1 VHRDGAMYRHNV
13 KQFPFDD
20 FFLPFGGHLRGDN
33 RWIRLSE
40 EIPWELV
47 EELYV
52 SKLRTNFGAPAHAA
66 RMAFGSLLIKERL
79 RLSDEETVAQ
89 ITENP
94 YLQYFIGLKE
104 FQKKAPFDSSQMVY
118 FRKRFTAE
126 AIEQINEAIAVA
138 KVREHL
144 KEHDDSPSTDDTPPR
159 DSSSSQ
165 KDAPEEPE
173 EKIKN
178 EGKLLVDATC
188 TPADVAYPTDLN
200 LLNKAREK
208 AEQIIDT
215 LHGTR
220 RDRTRKPRT
229 YRQKARKQY
238 LAVARSKRPG
248 RKKVRKAIG
257 QQLRFLH
264 RDLGHIDTLA
274 GHVSLT
280 ILSPRRYRDL
290 LVIHEVYRQQKA
302 MYDSKTRRIDNRIIS
317 ISQPHIRPIK
327 RGKVV
332 ADTEFGAKVS
342 ISLVHGYAFTERIS
356 WDNFNE
362 GTDLVDTIKKY
373 RKRFGVYPKSVHADK
388 IYRNRD
394 NLKYCRKHG
403 IRLSGPPLGRPRKA
417 TPENQAELKA
427 AKRQTRQDELNRI
440 PVEGKFGQGKRRFG
454 LGRIMA
460 KLANTSAT
468 VITLNIL
475 VMNLEKLLKAAFSS
489 LLFVLWLCLI
499 APLYEAVRRFSATFR
514 CHCII
519 QYRSGLTSEVVPVA

>member
-1 VHRDGAMYRHNV
+1 MYRHNAN
-13 KQFPFDD
+13 QLSFDD
-20 FFLPFGGHLRGDN
+20 FFLPFGGHLLGDN
-33 RWIRLSE
+33 RWIKLSE
-40 EIPWELV
+40 LIPWDFV
-47 EELYV
+47 EDCYV
-52 SKLRTNFGAPAHAA
+52 SKLRSNIGAPAHSA
-66 RMAFGSLLIKERL
+66 RMAFGSLLIKERMG
-79 RLSDEETVAQ
+79 LSDEETVSQ

-104 FQKKAPFDSSQMVY
+104 FQKEAPFDSSQIVY

-126 AIEQINEAIAVA
+126 AVDQINEAIAVA
-138 KVREHL
+138 PVRKKL
-144 KEHDDSPSTDDTPPR
+144 KESDAPRSTADTPPN
-159 DSSSSQ
+159 DICSSQ
-165 KDAPEEPE
+165 KDEPEQPE
-173 EKIKN
+173 EKTKN
-178 EGKLLVDATC
+178 QGKLLVDATC

-208 AEQIIDT
+208 AEKIIDT
-215 LHGTR
+215 LHAART
-220 RDRTRKPRT
+220 DRTRKPRT
-229 YRQKARKQY
+229 YRKKARKLY

-257 QQLRFLH
+257 QQLRFLR

-280 ILSPRRYRDL
+280 ILPPRQYRDL
-290 LVIHEVYRQQKA
+290 LVINEVYRQQKA
-302 MYDSKTRRIDNRIIS
+302 MYESKVHRIEDRITS

-356 WDNFNE
+356 WNNFNE
-362 GTDLVDTIKKY
+362 GVDLIEIIKKY
-373 RKRFGVYPKSVHADK
+373 RKRFDMYPESVHVDK
-388 IYRNRD
+388 IYRNRE

-417 TPENQAELKA
+417 TSENHEELKA
-427 AKRQTRQDELNRI
+427 AQRLTRQDELDRI

-460 KLANTSAT
+460 KLADTGAT
-468 VITLNIL
+468 VIALNIL
-475 VMNLEKLLKAAFSS
+475 VMNLEKLLKAALSP
-489 LLFVLWLCLI
+489 LLFVLWLCVVT
-499 APLYEAVRRFSATFR
+499 PLCEAINRFSALGC
-514 CHCII
+514 CHII
-519 QYRSGLTSEVVPVA
+519 IRRRLGLINEAVPIA